1 MRLLL
6 AALAGWALVQGP
18 SPAFAFKNLAAC
30 DIVSFA
36 SEAAKMA
43 IAPEAWQSYRGAVLA
58 ILSGAPKDETTQASQ
73 EVAGALIEA
82 QTALLEPVKASA
94 AYADYRA
101 SDSCMLLTSLNPDG
115 VEAVLA
121 ELGQSTPAQAIVTAR
136 QIANEARDTVS
147 AVSRSARFRSKR
159 DQVLL
164 SARYYCF
171 AAGAIHALLPPD
183 QQASTSLSK
192 FGGTVTCRDGGRT
205 E

>member
-18 SPAFAFKNLAAC
+18 SPAFAFKNLAVC

-82 QTALLEPVKASA
+82 QTALL
-94 AYADYRA
+94 
-101 SDSCMLLTSLNPDG
+101 LSL
-115 VEAVLA
+115 
-121 ELGQSTPAQAIVTAR
+121 
-136 QIANEARDTVS
+136 
-147 AVSRSARFRSKR
+147 
-159 DQVLL
+159 
-164 SARYYCF
+164 
-171 AAGAIHALLPPD
+171 IHI
-183 QQASTSLSK
+183 
-192 FGGTVTCRDGGRT
+192 
-205 E
+205 